1 MPAKTYTTY
10 EIARFCDVY
19 PSSVI
24 HWIDAGKL
32 KAYSTPGGHHRV
44 MREDLLAFL
53 AEFRIPLPEELRSGP
68 KRVLIVDDD
77 AEVTR
82 MIEKAFAR
90 QPERFQTE
98 VCHNG
103 VDALIRIGKSPPD
116 LVVLDIVL
124 PKMDGLEVCSIM
136 RSKPET
142 RGVKVIAITG
152 KRLSLTEARLR
163 ERGIDAFFAKPLD
176 LSALL
181 AKASELAGVAVQAG
195 GRASRPHS
203 GKALAAGDES
213 GTVGRGTGPAA
224 RM

>member
-1 MPAKTYTTY
+1 MPPKTYTTY
-10 EIARFCDVY
+10 EIAKFCDVY

-32 KAYSTPGGHHRV
+32 KSYSTPGGHHRV
-44 MREDLLAFL
+44 LREDLAAFL
-53 AEFRIPLPEELRSGP
+53 AEFRIPVPEELRPGP
-68 KRVLIVDDD
+68 KRVLVVDDD
-77 AEVTR
+77 VEVTR

-90 QPERFQTE
+90 HPELFQTE

-103 VDALIRIGKSPPD
+103 VSALIRIGQSPPD

-124 PKMDGLEVCSIM
+124 PKMDGLEVCSIL

-152 KRLSLTEARLR
+152 KRLSLTEAKLR

-181 AKASELAGVAVQAG
+181 AKASELAGVGSSQ
-195 GRASRPHS
+195 
-203 GKALAAGDES
+203 
-213 GTVGRGTGPAA
+213 AA
-224 RM
+224 RE